1 MTSVALPRAVAAR
14 VTVAALATTQRVIA
28 ATGALVVAAIVA
40 DVLIETGLG
49 EQALLVVSP
58 VIGIGALALLLLWRP
73 GVITAAL
80 FVGVGALLAIA
91 FPIIALAVDPQFD
104 DAGPYLLN
112 RIPTALCL
120 VGAVTGRAINGVWW
134 SIIAFVVAQSSLFV
148 GLSIAGSNVQPGMGP
163 AIVFGISLV
172 SYLTLALAQRQAER
186 QLQSLTSASVDV
198 VDADRRRVLE
208 QRAAAVV
215 HDTVLA
221 DLNALA
227 RSSGVLTDRTRTVL
241 AEHLAAVS
249 ATTVADEAPRTAG
262 ASALRRAL
270 LELAHDYQWS
280 GVRVDVSGTELLD
293 GEVPASTRHAVVGAV
308 RAALDNVVTHA
319 STDRAELVAG
329 IRDSVLSVLV
339 VDDGRGFAV
348 GDVADDRMGI
358 RMSIEQRIVQVGG
371 RVRIWSGPE
380 GTTVMVSVPIEGA
393 TESSIEG
400 ADA

>member
-14 VTVAALATTQRVIA
+14 VTVSALATTQRVIA
-28 ATGALVVAAIVA
+28 ATGALVVAAIVV
-40 DVLIETGLG
+40 DVLIESGLG

-58 VIGIGALALLLLWRP
+58 VVGIGALALLLLWRP
-73 GVITAAL
+73 GVMTAAL
-80 FVGVGALLAIA
+80 FVGVGAVLTIA

-134 SIIAFVVAQSSLFV
+134 SVVAFVVAQSSLFV
-148 GLSIAGSNVQPGMGP
+148 GLMIAGSSVQPGMGP

-186 QLQSLTSASVDV
+186 QLQSLTSATAEL

-221 DLNALA
+221 DLSALA
-227 RSSGVLTDRTRTVL
+227 RSPGVLSDRTRTVL
-241 AEHLAAVS
+241 TEHLAAMS
-249 ATTVADEAPRTAG
+249 AMTVADEAPRTTS

-270 LELAHDYQWS
+270 LELAHEYQWS

-293 GEVPASTRHAVVGAV
+293 VEVSASTRHAVVGAV
-308 RAALDNVVTHA
+308 RAALDNVVKHA
-319 STDRAELVAG
+319 GTDRAELVAG
-329 IRDSVLSVLV
+329 IRDGVLSVLV

-348 GDVADDRMGI
+348 DEVAHDRLGI
-358 RMSIEQRIVQVGG
+358 RMSIEQRIAQAGG

-380 GTTVMVSVPIEGA
+380 GTTVMVAVPIEG
-393 TESSIEG
+393 SIER
-400 ADA
+400 AEA

>member
-14 VTVAALATTQRVIA
+14 VTVSALATTQRVIA
-28 ATGALVVAAIVA
+28 ATGALVVAAIVV
-40 DVLIETGLG
+40 DVLIESGLG

-58 VIGIGALALLLLWRP
+58 VVGIGALALLLLWRP
-73 GVITAAL
+73 GVMTAAL
-80 FVGVGALLAIA
+80 FVGVGAVLTIV

-134 SIIAFVVAQSSLFV
+134 SVVAFVVAQSSLFV
-148 GLSIAGSNVQPGMGP
+148 GLMIAGSSVQPGMGP

-186 QLQSLTSASVDV
+186 QLQSLTSATAEL

-221 DLNALA
+221 DLSALA
-227 RSSGVLTDRTRTVL
+227 RSPGVLSDRTRTVL
-241 AEHLAAVS
+241 TEHLAAMS
-249 ATTVADEAPRTAG
+249 AMTVADEAPRTTSP
-262 ASALRRAL
+262 SALRRAL
-270 LELAHDYQWS
+270 LELAHEYQWS

-293 GEVPASTRHAVVGAV
+293 VEVSASTRHAVVGAV
-308 RAALDNVVTHA
+308 RAALDNVVKHA
-319 STDRAELVAG
+319 GTDRAELVAG
-329 IRDSVLSVLV
+329 IRDGVLSVLV

-348 GDVADDRMGI
+348 DEVAHDRLGI
-358 RMSIEQRIVQVGG
+358 RMSIEQRIAQAGG

-380 GTTVMVSVPIEGA
+380 GTTVMVAVPIEG
-393 TESSIEG
+393 SIER
-400 ADA
+400 AEA

>member
-14 VTVAALATTQRVIA
+14 VTVSALATTQRVIA
-28 ATGALVVAAIVA
+28 ATGALVVAAIVV
-40 DVLIETGLG
+40 DVLIESGLG

-58 VIGIGALALLLLWRP
+58 VVGIGALALLLLWRP
-73 GVITAAL
+73 GVMTAAL
-80 FVGVGALLAIA
+80 FVGVGAVLTIV

-148 GLSIAGSNVQPGMGP
+148 GLMIAGSSVQPGMGP

-186 QLQSLTSASVDV
+186 QLQSLTSATAEL

-221 DLNALA
+221 DLSALA
-227 RSSGVLTDRTRTVL
+227 RSPGVLSDRTRTVL
-241 AEHLAAVS
+241 TEHLAAMS
-249 ATTVADEAPRTAG
+249 AMTVADEAPRTTS

-270 LELAHDYQWS
+270 LELAHEYQWS

-293 GEVPASTRHAVVGAV
+293 VEVSASKRHAVVGAV
-308 RAALDNVVTHA
+308 RAALDNVVKHA
-319 STDRAELVAG
+319 GTDRAELVAG
-329 IRDSVLSVLV
+329 IRDGVLSVLV

-348 GDVADDRMGI
+348 DEVAHDRLGI
-358 RMSIEQRIVQVGG
+358 RMSIEQRIAQAGG

-380 GTTVMVSVPIEGA
+380 GTTVMVAVPIEG
-393 TESSIEG
+393 SIER
-400 ADA
+400 AEA

>member
-14 VTVAALATTQRVIA
+14 VTVSALATTQRVIA
-28 ATGALVVAAIVA
+28 ATGALVVAAIVV
-40 DVLIETGLG
+40 DVLIESGLG

-58 VIGIGALALLLLWRP
+58 VVGIGALALLLLWRP
-73 GVITAAL
+73 GVMTAAL
-80 FVGVGALLAIA
+80 FVGVGAVLTIV

-134 SIIAFVVAQSSLFV
+134 SVVAFVVAQSSLFV
-148 GLSIAGSNVQPGMGP
+148 GLMIAGSSVQPGMGP

-186 QLQSLTSASVDV
+186 QLQSLTSATAEL

-221 DLNALA
+221 DLSALA
-227 RSSGVLTDRTRTVL
+227 RSPGVLSDRTRTVL
-241 AEHLAAVS
+241 TEHLAAMS
-249 ATTVADEAPRTAG
+249 AMTVADEAPRTTS

-270 LELAHDYQWS
+270 LELAHEYQWS

-293 GEVPASTRHAVVGAV
+293 VEVSASTRHAVVGAV
-308 RAALDNVVTHA
+308 RAALDNVVKHA
-319 STDRAELVAG
+319 GTDRAELVAG
-329 IRDSVLSVLV
+329 IRDGVLSVLV

-348 GDVADDRMGI
+348 DEVAHDRLGI
-358 RMSIEQRIVQVGG
+358 RMSIEQRIAQAGG

-380 GTTVMVSVPIEGA
+380 GTTVMVAVPIEG
-393 TESSIEG
+393 SIER
-400 ADA
+400 AEA

>member
-14 VTVAALATTQRVIA
+14 VTVSALAATQRVIA
-28 ATGALVVAAIVA
+28 ATGAVVAAAIVV
-40 DVLIETGLG
+40 DVLIESGLG
-49 EQALLVVSP
+49 EQALFVVSP
-58 VIGIGALALLLLWRP
+58 VVGIGALAILLLWRP
-73 GVITAAL
+73 GVMTAAL
-80 FVGVGALLAIA
+80 FVGVGAVLTVA

-134 SIIAFVVAQSSLFV
+134 SIVAFVVAQSSLVV
-148 GLSIAGSNVQPGMGP
+148 GLAIAGSSVQPGMGP

-186 QLQSLTSASVDV
+186 QLQSLTSATAEL
-198 VDADRRRVLE
+198 VDADRRRALE

-221 DLNALA
+221 DLSALA
-227 RSSGVLTDRTRTVL
+227 RSPGVLSDRTKTVL
-241 AEHLAAVS
+241 TEHLAAMS
-249 ATTVADEAPRTAG
+249 AMTVADEAPRTTS

-270 LELAHDYQWS
+270 LELAHEYQWS

-293 GEVPASTRHAVVGAV
+293 VEVSASTRHAVVGAV
-308 RAALDNVVTHA
+308 RAALDNVVKHA
-319 STDRAELVAG
+319 GTDRAELVAG
-329 IRDSVLSVLV
+329 IRDGVLSVLV

-348 GDVADDRMGI
+348 DEVAHDRLGI
-358 RMSIEQRIVQVGG
+358 RMSIEQRIAQAGG

-380 GTTVMVSVPIEGA
+380 GTTVMVAVPIEG
-393 TESSIEG
+393 SIER

>member
-14 VTVAALATTQRVIA
+14 VTVSALATTQRVIA
-28 ATGALVVAAIVA
+28 ATGALVVAAIVV
-40 DVLIETGLG
+40 DVLIESGLG

-58 VIGIGALALLLLWRP
+58 VVGIGALALLLLWRP
-73 GVITAAL
+73 GVMTAAL
-80 FVGVGALLAIA
+80 FVGVGAVLTIV

-134 SIIAFVVAQSSLFV
+134 SVVAFVVAQSSLFV
-148 GLSIAGSNVQPGMGP
+148 GLMIAGSSVQPGMGP

-186 QLQSLTSASVDV
+186 QLQSLTSATAEL

-221 DLNALA
+221 DLSALA
-227 RSSGVLTDRTRTVL
+227 RSPGVLSDRTRTVL
-241 AEHLAAVS
+241 TEHLAAMS
-249 ATTVADEAPRTAG
+249 AMTVADEAPRTTNP
-262 ASALRRAL
+262 SALRRAL
-270 LELAHDYQWS
+270 LELAHEYQWS

-293 GEVPASTRHAVVGAV
+293 VEVSASTRHAVVGAV
-308 RAALDNVVTHA
+308 RAALDNVVKHA
-319 STDRAELVAG
+319 GTDRAELVAG
-329 IRDSVLSVLV
+329 IRDGVLSVLV

-348 GDVADDRMGI
+348 DEVAHDRLGI
-358 RMSIEQRIVQVGG
+358 RMSIEQRIAQAGG

-380 GTTVMVSVPIEGA
+380 GTTVMVAVPIEG
-393 TESSIEG
+393 SIER
-400 ADA
+400 AEA

>member
-1 MTSVALPRAVAAR
+1 MTSVAFPRAVAAR

-28 ATGALVVAAIVA
+28 ATGALVVAAIVV
-40 DVLIETGLG
+40 DVLIESGLG

-58 VIGIGALALLLLWRP
+58 VVGIGALALLLLWRP
-73 GVITAAL
+73 GVMTAAL
-80 FVGVGALLAIA
+80 FVGVGAVLTIV

-148 GLSIAGSNVQPGMGP
+148 GLMIAGSSVQPGMGP

-186 QLQSLTSASVDV
+186 QLQSLTSATAEL

-221 DLNALA
+221 DLSALA
-227 RSSGVLTDRTRTVL
+227 RSPGVLSDRTRTVL
-241 AEHLAAVS
+241 TENLAAMS
-249 ATTVADEAPRTAG
+249 AMTVADEAPRTTS

-270 LELAHDYQWS
+270 LELAHEYQWS

-293 GEVPASTRHAVVGAV
+293 VEVSASTRHAVVGAV
-308 RAALDNVVTHA
+308 RAALDNVVKHA
-319 STDRAELVAG
+319 GTDRAELVAG
-329 IRDSVLSVLV
+329 IRDGVLSVLV

-348 GDVADDRMGI
+348 DEVAHDRLGI
-358 RMSIEQRIVQVGG
+358 RMSIEQRIAQAGG

-380 GTTVMVSVPIEGA
+380 GTTVMVAVPIEG
-393 TESSIEG
+393 SIER
-400 ADA
+400 AEA

>member
-14 VTVAALATTQRVIA
+14 VTVSALATTQRVIA
-28 ATGALVVAAIVA
+28 ATGALVVAAIVV
-40 DVLIETGLG
+40 DVLIESGLG

-58 VIGIGALALLLLWRP
+58 VVGIGALALLLLWRP
-73 GVITAAL
+73 GVMTAAL
-80 FVGVGALLAIA
+80 FVGVGAVLTIV

-134 SIIAFVVAQSSLFV
+134 SVVAFVVAQSSLFV
-148 GLSIAGSNVQPGMGP
+148 GLMIAGSSVQPGMGP

-186 QLQSLTSASVDV
+186 QLQSLTSATAEL

-221 DLNALA
+221 DLSALA
-227 RSSGVLTDRTRTVL
+227 RSPGVLADRTRTVL
-241 AEHLAAVS
+241 TEHLAAMS
-249 ATTVADEAPRTAG
+249 AMTVADEAPRTTS

-270 LELAHDYQWS
+270 LELAHEYQWS

-293 GEVPASTRHAVVGAV
+293 VEVSASTRHAVVGAV
-308 RAALDNVVTHA
+308 RAALDNVVKHA
-319 STDRAELVAG
+319 GTDRAELVAG
-329 IRDSVLSVLV
+329 IRDGVLSVLV

-348 GDVADDRMGI
+348 DEVAHDRLGI
-358 RMSIEQRIVQVGG
+358 RMSIEQRIAQAGG

-380 GTTVMVSVPIEGA
+380 GTTVMVAVPIEG
-393 TESSIEG
+393 SIER
-400 ADA
+400 AEA

>member
-14 VTVAALATTQRVIA
+14 VTVSALATTQRVIA
-28 ATGALVVAAIVA
+28 ATGALVVAAIVV
-40 DVLIETGLG
+40 DVLIESGLG

-58 VIGIGALALLLLWRP
+58 VVGIGALALLLLWRP
-73 GVITAAL
+73 GVMTAAL
-80 FVGVGALLAIA
+80 FVGVGAVLTIV

-148 GLSIAGSNVQPGMGP
+148 GLMIAGSSVQPGMGP

-186 QLQSLTSASVDV
+186 QLQSLTSATAEL

-221 DLNALA
+221 DLSALA
-227 RSSGVLTDRTRTVL
+227 RSPGVLSDRTRTVL
-241 AEHLAAVS
+241 TEHLAAMS
-249 ATTVADEAPRTAG
+249 AMTVADEAPRTTS
-262 ASALRRAL
+262 ASALRRAF
-270 LELAHDYQWS
+270 LELAHEYQWS

-293 GEVPASTRHAVVGAV
+293 VEVSASTRHAVVGAV
-308 RAALDNVVTHA
+308 RAALDNVVKHA
-319 STDRAELVAG
+319 GTDRAELVAG
-329 IRDSVLSVLV
+329 IRDGVLSVLV

-348 GDVADDRMGI
+348 DEVAHDRLGI
-358 RMSIEQRIVQVGG
+358 RMSIEQRIAQAGG

-380 GTTVMVSVPIEGA
+380 GTTVMVAVPIEG
-393 TESSIEG
+393 SIER
-400 ADA
+400 AEA